1 MFFIG
6 IREIYNE
13 YLISLINANELS
25 SAFDLYQHSF
35 GQKKNIFTVKPA
47 ILRGLV
53 VAFFNAGKCEFARSV
68 FMHGIFTDVY
78 PIKKVYCYY
87 LLFRVLFIFI

>member
-1 MFFIG
+1 M
-6 IREIYNE
+6 
-13 YLISLINANELS
+13 S

-87 LLFRVLFIFI
+87 LLFRVLFIFIWSFLNDCLDKLCFMLNLYNKI